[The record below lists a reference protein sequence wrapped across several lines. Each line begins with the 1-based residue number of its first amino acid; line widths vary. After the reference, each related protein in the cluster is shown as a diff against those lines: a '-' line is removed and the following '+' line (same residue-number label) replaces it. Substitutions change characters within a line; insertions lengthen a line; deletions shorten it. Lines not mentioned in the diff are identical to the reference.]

1 MVSDTST
8 GRVWNVGGRPVMT
21 YQLNHYDTERMVKG
35 IGVLARIYFAAEAKR
50 VMPSVHRFT
59 DLARESNMETLQ
71 RSRIRAADVE
81 LMAFH
86 PLGTC
91 RMGADPRHSVVDGEL
106 RAHDVRDLWIVDGS
120 VFPTSL
126 GVNPQQTIMAFSLRA
141 ADRLADQL
149 GG

>member
-1 MVSDTST
+1 MIPA
-8 GRVWNVGGRPVMT
+8 GPARP
-21 YQLNHYDTERMVKG
+21 
-35 IGVLARIYFAAEAKR
+35 AE
-50 VMPSVHRFT
+50 PSP
-59 DLARESNMETLQ
+59 A
-71 RSRIRAADVE
+71 
-81 LMAFH
+81 
-86 PLGTC
+86 P
-91 RMGADPRHSVVDGEL
+91 DGEL